1 MKKSLKKTLKF
12 CSNPIR
18 FFKDSWL
25 FKHKYLEEQYKT
37 ENLFVIS
44 HLGQLAQVE
53 ALIKKEAF
61 LNCVL
66 VILYTRKNIKMPELT
81 RKNANKSLFR
91 RVLLLEIPTYPNKI
105 HIKNLIQMNNSYQR
119 MIDEIKPH
127 RLFVFSFE
135 KHYGML
141 LAYAAKKNI
150 AVNLIEEGTATYK
163 YDSIEDANEKI
174 KKSFSLKEK
183 VKAKFI
189 LTLPLLS
196 ELRPSLSI
204 YNRFNTI
211 YSVDS
216 KALEKV
222 FFAKKYQYFFLY
234 ENIEADF
241 LVKSIQKKYNITS
254 KDIVFLNQRYPFPVK
269 VYADILIDILKSH
282 KPSDSKV
289 FLKLHPKDTE
299 ELKAA
304 LKNAINE
311 DHLIPQFVLIEESS
325 FLVENLIH
333 FTKPKQVIAL
343 TSTGLVYAPKTS
355 QETESISIYPLLR
368 QKMLEKMPYS
378 DSVFKESDEHFHI
391 LQKFSGI
398 HFLE

>member
-1 MKKSLKKTLKF
+1 MKKKLKKTIKF
-12 CSNPIR
+12 YSHPIR

-25 FKHKYLEEQYKT
+25 FKHQHLEEQHKT
-37 ENLFVIS
+37 KNLFVIS

-66 VILYTRKNIKMPELT
+66 VILYTRKNRKMPELT
-81 RKNANKSLFR
+81 RKNANKLLFR

-105 HIKNLIQMNNSYQR
+105 YIKNLMQMNNSYQR

-141 LAYAAKKNI
+141 LAYAEKKKI
-150 AVNLIEEGTATYK
+150 EVNLIEEGTATYK
-163 YDSIEDANEKI
+163 YDSIEEANEKI
-174 KKSFSLKEK
+174 KNSFSFKEK
-183 VKAKFI
+183 LKARLI

-196 ELRPSLSI
+196 DLRPSLSV

-222 FFAKKYQYFFLY
+222 FFAKNYKYFFLY
-234 ENIEADF
+234 ENIETDV
-241 LVKSIQKKYNITS
+241 LVKSIQQKYKITS
-254 KDIVFLNQRYPFPVK
+254 QDIIFLNQRYPFPVNI
-269 VYADILIDILKSH
+269 YADILIDILKSH
-282 KPSDSKV
+282 KPSGSKV

-311 DHLIPQFVLIEESS
+311 EHLIPQFVLIEESG

-355 QETESISIYPLLR
+355 QETEAISIYPLLR
-368 QKMLEKMPYS
+368 QKMLEKIPYS

>member
-1 MKKSLKKTLKF
+1 MKKYLKKTFKF

-25 FKHKYLEEQYKT
+25 FKHNYLEELHKT
-37 ENLFVIS
+37 KNLFVVS
-44 HLGQLAQVE
+44 HLGQLAQAE
-53 ALIKKEAF
+53 ALIKKESL
-61 LNCVL
+61 LNCAL
-66 VILYTRKNIKMPELT
+66 VILYTKKNRRMPELT
-81 RKNANKSLFR
+81 RKQANKSLFK
-91 RVLLLEIPTYPNKI
+91 RVLLLEIPASPNKI

-119 MIDEIKPH
+119 MIDDIKPH

-141 LAYAAKKNI
+141 LAYAEKKKI
-150 AVNLIEEGTATYK
+150 QVNLIEEGTATYK
-163 YDSIEDANEKI
+163 YDSIEDANKKI
-174 KKSFSLKEK
+174 RNSLSFKER
-183 VKAKFI
+183 VKAKWIRI
-189 LTLPLLS
+189 LPIFS

-204 YNRFNTI
+204 YNRFNTV

-222 FFAKKYQYFFLY
+222 FFAKNYQYFFLY
-234 ENIEADF
+234 ENVESDF
-241 LVKSIQKKYNITS
+241 LVQSIQKKYKITS
-254 KDIVFLNQRYPFPVK
+254 RDIIFLNQRYPFPVDI
-269 VYADILIDILKSH
+269 YADILIDILKSH
-282 KPSDSKV
+282 KPSDGKV

-304 LKNAINE
+304 LKNAISK
-311 DHLIPQFVLIEESS
+311 DYLIYQFIFIEESG
-325 FLVENLIH
+325 FLVENLINL
-333 FTKPKQVIAL
+333 TKPREVIAL

-355 QETESISIYPLLR
+355 QETESISIYPALR
-368 QKMLEKMPYS
+368 KRMLERIPYT